1 MPPTELDD
9 AAVVRAY
16 KSLAAVE
23 RAFRHLKT
31 VDLELRPFY
40 VRDPGAY
47 RRLRLR
53 AQYLD
58 HEDDVRLVALALV
71 A

>member
-40 VRDPGAY
+40 VRDPDRVRA
-47 RRLRLR
+47 RRGP
-53 AQYLD
+53 AQGFGR
-58 HEDDVRLVALALV
+58 VPPPTASSPISRP
-71 A
+71 